1 MEQHELRI
9 ATFRRGAGWLAVSAI
24 VLIAVAGTTAYFLT
38 NLPAP
43 FEDWMLLAAAAA
55 VVLFAVV
62 LPWWTW
68 ASRSYVVTTRRVIE
82 MRGLIIRRRR
92 EMLHQVGYT
101 IEMSRGP
108 MQRVSGRGTLV
119 LGSGDGAMTMHD
131 VHAPKL
137 VRETLS
143 DQIEVCQILA
153 HRQAQQQAADPFL
166 QRDALRT

>member
-9 ATFRRGAGWLAVSAI
+9 ATFRRGAAWLLLPAI
-24 VLIAVAGTTAYFLT
+24 ILIATAGVTAYFLT

-55 VVLFAVV
+55 LVLCAVV
-62 LPWWTW
+62 LPWWIW

-82 MRGLIIRRRR
+82 TRGLVIRRRR
-92 EMLHQVGYT
+92 EMLHQSGYM
-101 IEMSRGP
+101 IEVSRGP
-108 MQRVSGRGTLV
+108 LQRVFGRGTLA
-119 LGSGDGAMTMHD
+119 LGAGDNSIEMRD
-131 VHAPKL
+131 VHSPKL

-153 HRQAQQQAADPFL
+153 HRQAQQQAASPYLHHDLPV
-166 QRDALRT
+166 T

>member
-1 MEQHELRI
+1 MDQHELRI
-9 ATFRRGAGWLAVSAI
+9 ATFRRGAAWLALPAV
-24 VLIAVAGTTAYFLT
+24 VLVAVAGAAAYLLT

-43 FEDWMLLAAAAA
+43 FEDWMLLTAAAA

-62 LPWWTW
+62 LPWWVW

-82 MRGLIIRRRR
+82 RRGLIIRRRR
-92 EMLHQVGYT
+92 EMLHQIGYT

-108 MQRVSGRGTLV
+108 LQRLFGRGTLS
-119 LGSGDGAMTMHD
+119 LGSDESGMSMRDIHS
-131 VHAPKL
+131 PKL

-166 QRDALRT
+166 QHDALRT